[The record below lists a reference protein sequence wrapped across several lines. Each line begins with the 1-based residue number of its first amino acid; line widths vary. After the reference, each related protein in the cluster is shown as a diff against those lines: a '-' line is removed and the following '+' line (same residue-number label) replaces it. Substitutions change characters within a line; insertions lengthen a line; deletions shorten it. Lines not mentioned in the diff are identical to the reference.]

1 MSSAKKYK
9 LFSASGGDPAKR
21 PCAFF
26 VSPAGCRNGDNC
38 KFSHSTV
45 VPESSEETMIIK
57 ASNSVVSSEES
68 DSSESEDERQFSK
81 VPEVVVK
88 AAEPKKEK
96 KKRKRN
102 TEDNDPFAKPKTTPG
117 DKKKKM
123 PSPAPVP
130 VQSSPAPVAAKTKK
144 EKKKKTPNTP
154 KTLDFR
160 KLNLPIAAFSIP
172 GVSDPVPEKEPEEP
186 EVVAPVAVA
195 PASYASLAT
204 AKPKPNYPVPS
215 HTEVGRKWMKVVKT
229 TQAHP
234 EFDSIFSLQK
244 YKDRDLPG
252 EAWVQTKP
260 FGDWCKDFP
269 QVIAIDCEM
278 CETADPVS
286 GEKNHNALCR
296 VSIVNAENPG
306 EVLLDTL
313 VKPAWPVTN
322 YRTWVN
328 GIKKEDLE
336 GVQFT
341 LRHAQAFML
350 ALCSDETVILGH
362 AIHNDLAAMRV
373 EHSCGGDSAL
383 LFKAKDSETA
393 TVSLKDL
400 AMMCIGKEM
409 PSTHDSVND
418 ARVAMLCL
426 DYWRERDGKVEKV
439 VRTPS
444 NKNRGGGYAG
454 VHKTHHQLFVHR
466 IPKVCKT
473 VHLTKMFLEH
483 TAVAPEEVAEID
495 FGTGNAGKTYASF
508 KTPKHANL
516 AFDSLA
522 GDGEKDKSGRLQKKV
537 YLRDG
542 DYVRIRKMAFESD
555 HRFPDGRGVGN
566 RTPTKTEA

>member
-9 LFSASGGDPAKR
+9 LFSAAGGDPAKR

-45 VPESSEETMIIK
+45 VPESSEEAINIK

-68 DSSESEDERQFSK
+68 DSNESEDERQFAK
-81 VPEVVVK
+81 VPAAVVK
-88 AAEPKKEK
+88 SAEPKQEK
-96 KKRKRN
+96 KKRKRSA
-102 TEDNDPFAKPKTTPG
+102 EDSDPFAKPKSTPG
-117 DKKKKM
+117 DKKKKTPTT
-123 PSPAPVP
+123 PSPAPVPVP
-130 VQSSPAPVAAKTKK
+130 VQSSPAPAAAKTKK
-144 EKKKKTPNTP
+144 KKTLKATKTP
-154 KTLDFR
+154 DFR
-160 KLNLPIAAFSIP
+160 TLNLPIAAFSIP
-172 GVSDPVPEKEPEEP
+172 GVSDPVPEKVPEEP
-186 EVVAPVAVA
+186 EVVVPEAVA
-195 PASYASLAT
+195 PAPAPVQ
-204 AKPKPNYPVPS
+204 AKPKPNYPVPCN
-215 HTEVGRKWMKVVKT
+215 TEVGRRWMKVVKA

-269 QVIAIDCEM
+269 QAIAIDCEM
-278 CETADPVS
+278 CETRDPVS

-296 VSIVNAENPG
+296 VSIVNAENPD

-313 VKPAWPVTN
+313 VKPSWPVTD

-383 LFKAKDSETA
+383 LFKAKDSPTA

-400 AMMCIGKEM
+400 AMMCMGKEM

-426 DYWRERDGKVEKV
+426 DYWRERDGEVEEV

-454 VHKTHHQLFVHR
+454 KKATHHKLFVHR

-473 VHLTKMFLEH
+473 IHLSKMFIEH
-483 TAVAPEEVAEID
+483 TAIAPEEVDEID
-495 FGTGNAGKTYASF
+495 FSSGHAGKTYASF
-508 KTPKHANL
+508 KSPKHANL

-555 HRFPDGRGVGN
+555 HKFPDGRGRGS
-566 RTPTKTEA
+566 PKKTEE